1 MSLDI
6 NYNII
11 RRKVKNIRIS
21 VNKDKE
27 VKVIIPFKYPLSELN
42 RLLENREDWIKKKL
56 EHFDNLKN
64 IFFNLRENEILY
76 LGKKY
81 SFILKPEMKNYFQID
96 EAEMKI
102 YSGTDLLNKRI
113 QEHWL
118 KQEAKRIIEE
128 RIKLINKD
136 EKYNYNKIYIRTQKT
151 KWGNCSGKKNISF
164 NWRLVKSPLDVV
176 DYLIAHEFTHLEEMN
191 HSKMFWYKLSLVC
204 PNYYESNKWLKK
216 NGAGLFY

>member
-1 MSLDI
+1 MSPDI

-27 VKVIIPFKYPLSELN
+27 VKVIIPVRYPVAELKYI
-42 RLLENREDWIKKKL
+42 LEKRAGWIKKKL

-81 SFILKPEMKNYFQID
+81 FFIFKPELKNYFQID
-96 EAEMKI
+96 EEAMKI
-102 YSGTDLLNKRI
+102 YSGADLLNKRI

-118 KQEAKRIIEE
+118 KQEAKRVIEE

-136 EKYNYNKIYIRTQKT
+136 GKYNYNKIYIRTQKT
-151 KWGNCSGKKNISF
+151 KWGNCSGKKNISL
-164 NWRLVKSPLDVV
+164 NWRLIKAPLDVI

-204 PNYYESNKWLKK
+204 PNYYEPNKWLKK

>member
-1 MSLDI
+1 MNYTI

-27 VKVIIPFKYPLSELN
+27 VKVIIPMRYPVSELKN
-42 RLLENREDWIKKKL
+42 ILKERESWIKKKL

-64 IFFNLRENEILY
+64 NFDLDGNEILY

-81 SFILKPEMKNYFQID
+81 TFVLKPEMKNYFQID
-96 EAEMKI
+96 EEGMKI
-102 YSGTDLLNKRI
+102 YSGVDLLNKGL

-118 KQEAKRIIEE
+118 KQEAKRVIEE
-128 RIKLINKD
+128 RVKLINK
-136 EKYNYNKIYIRTQKT
+136 ESRFKYKKIFIRSQKT
-151 KWGNCSGKKNISF
+151 KWGNCSGNKNISF
-164 NWRLVKSPLDVV
+164 NWRLIKAPLDVI
-176 DYLIAHEFTHLEEMN
+176 DYLIFHEFTHLEEMN
-191 HSKMFWYKLSLVC
+191 HSKTFWLKVSLLC
-204 PNYYESNKWLKK
+204 PNYKEKNKWLKK